1 MKDAGR
7 RAQFS
12 TAQMGKQAET
22 EGKFKA
28 SEQADLTCM
37 NKGAITVGLF
47 GNAEA
52 MKWETNNF
60 IC

>member
-1 MKDAGR
+1 
-7 RAQFS
+7 
-12 TAQMGKQAET
+12 MGKQAET